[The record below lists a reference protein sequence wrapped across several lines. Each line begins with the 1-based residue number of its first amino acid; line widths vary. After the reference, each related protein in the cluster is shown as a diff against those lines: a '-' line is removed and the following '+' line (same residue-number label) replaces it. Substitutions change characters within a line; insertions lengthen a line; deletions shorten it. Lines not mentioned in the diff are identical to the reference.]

1 MNIFKTVEKSTTLKV
16 LQSIHILNICKYTV
30 QFQFFWEKYLWE
42 ILGSLIKNMYV
53 HIWYFE
59 ITFSTDYIKSALYN
73 GLDAIIKCSLIAQLH
88 ALGKRGPLGQF

>member
-1 MNIFKTVEKSTTLKV
+1 
-16 LQSIHILNICKYTV
+16 LQIYGSISIL
-30 QFQFFWEKYLWE
+30 LGE
-42 ILGSLIKNMYV
+42 ILGSLIKKYE

>member
-42 ILGSLIKNMYV
+42 ILGSLIKNMHV

>member
-1 MNIFKTVEKSTTLKV
+1 MQIYG
-16 LQSIHILNICKYTV
+16 SISIL
-30 QFQFFWEKYLWE
+30 LGE
-42 ILGSLIKNMYV
+42 IHVGNFRKFDKKYV

-88 ALGKRGPLGQF
+88 ALGKRGSLGLILNGLFD

>member
-1 MNIFKTVEKSTTLKV
+1 MKNRS
-16 LQSIHILNICKYTV
+16 N
-30 QFQFFWEKYLWE
+30 E
-42 ILGSLIKNMYV
+42 IRSNEIRIRREPPV